1 MGSYKAY
8 LEQGLDLCPKI
19 YLQEDPDPPPDDAS
33 RQFAYE
39 RGASSR
45 NPTHASQD
53 TESAR
58 DYIATSSIPTRAS
71 EDTEFARDYV
81 ASSSIPTRSSQD
93 TRFALTTP
101 SSNRTQASQDLQI
114 TPDIFPA
121 SPSNPTRPSQYSELA
136 RSITTNSSHD
146 SQGDLTTSS
155 NNLTP
160 SIPRSNPL
168 PSHPSHLPDPQPLH
182 SQSLNLK
189 DRNPSPPPAPPQPQ
203 GPCPPCA
210 KRLWSK
216 VLRAPPPPEPLSPR
230 TPGLWIKVLC
240 SSTTPPPAPDT
251 IESEAPKPHGLFT
264 RRRRSSVPLLD
275 LPPAELL
282 PKVTEK
288 ECKQERRQSSPM
300 LVSARTETWPPR
312 TRQKSHDPPFPN
324 HPDPDTQTT
333 VSHFLPRLVHSS
345 SPHPQTPIHTPP
357 SPSTP
362 YPAPYSLTT
371 KQYDNASL
379 SSLQQ
384 NLTYTFTT
392 PTLLLQ
398 ALTPPT
404 PGHSNNARLSYLGR
418 RAMELVLWESCYTL
432 RLSER
437 AAREAVARALGVEML
452 VGAGLRCGLGAF
464 VGGRGGD
471 LAGEVRRGVLAVVGG
486 VYLDGGV
493 GGVRK
498 VMGGLGVG
506 IGRGR

>member
-1 MGSYKAY
+1 MGSYKVY

-71 EDTEFARDYV
+71 EDTESARDYI

-101 SSNRTQASQDLQI
+101 SSNRTQASQDIQI

-121 SPSNPTRPSQYSELA
+121 SSSSPTRPSQDTHLA
-136 RSITTNSSHD
+136 RSIPTTNA

-155 NNLTP
+155 NNRTP
-160 SIPRSNPL
+160 SIPRSTSL
-168 PSHPSHLPDPQPLH
+168 PSHPSYLPEPQTQPLH
-182 SQSLNLK
+182 SQSLNPK

-216 VLRAPPPPEPLSPR
+216 VLRAPPPPEPR
-230 TPGLWIKVLC
+230 APGLWTKVPC
-240 SSTTPPPAPDT
+240 SSTTPPPAPDAV
-251 IESEAPKPHGLFT
+251 EPEAPKPHGLFT

-275 LPPAELL
+275 LPPAELQA
-282 PKVTEK
+282 KVTEK
-288 ECKQERRQSSPM
+288 ERKQERRQSSPM
-300 LVSARTETWPPR
+300 FVSTRTETWPPR
-312 TRQKSHDPPFPN
+312 SRQRSHDSLPPQY
-324 HPDPDTQTT
+324 PDPDTQTT
-333 VSHFLPRLVHSS
+333 LSHFLPRPVHSS
-345 SPHPQTPIHTPP
+345 SPNSHAPAHASPTPST
-357 SPSTP
+357 PSTP
-362 YPAPYSLTT
+362 YPTPYTLNT

-452 VGAGLRCGLGAF
+452 VGAGLRCGLGGF
-464 VGGRGGD
+464 VGGKGD
-471 LAGEVRRGVLAVVGG
+471 LAGEVRKGVLAVVGG

-506 IGRGR
+506 IGEG